1 MGIMQDQIR
10 ETVSVTSGSE
20 QAGGLTSVPGLST
33 AVLMVAGL
41 TGWMLTYP
49 FDFDNQIIDNPWLM
63 NNRIG
68 KLNTV
73 ANILLFM
80 PYGVLAT
87 WLGATLAPKRREF
100 VIVAVVLG
108 GALLSLTAE
117 TMQVWLPERASAL
130 VDVAT
135 NATGACIGGIV
146 GWRWAARATKRWRRW
161 ARWLGQSRSTRFA
174 VMAFV
179 VVVIARTAPFD
190 ISPETFYLRFSLQDT
205 SRAGLPMSAM
215 LAWYQHPAPSRI
227 LSIAARNEL
236 LRVTMDFALFAGLV
250 VAIGVAII
258 STDERWRDRTFPI
271 ESVILFGV
279 GLVLATEFLQ
289 WPIRSRMMD
298 ASDALAGVLGVVLG
312 SVGVWV
318 WYLITRLRESY

>member
-1 MGIMQDQIR
+1 M
-10 ETVSVTSGSE
+10 
-20 QAGGLTSVPGLST
+20 PGLST
-33 AVLMVAGL
+33 AVLMVAGV
-41 TGWMLTYP
+41 TCWMLTYP
-49 FDFDNQIIDNPWLM
+49 FDFNSQIIDNPWLM

-80 PYGVLAT
+80 PYGILGT
-87 WLGATLAPKRREF
+87 WLGATLAPKRCVL

-117 TMQVWLPERASAL
+117 TMQVWLPDRASAL
-130 VDVAT
+130 VDVVT
-135 NATGACIGGIV
+135 NTLGACIGAVV
-146 GWRWAARATKRWRRW
+146 GWRWAARATKRWRRLG
-161 ARWLGQSRSTRFA
+161 RWLGQSRSTRFA

-179 VVVIARTAPFD
+179 VVLIARTAPFD

-215 LAWYQHPAPSRI
+215 LAWYQHPASDRM

-236 LRVTMDFALFAGLV
+236 LRVTVDFALFAGLV
-250 VAIGVAII
+250 VAVGIAII
-258 STDERWRDRTFPI
+258 TTDERWRDRTFPV

-298 ASDALAGVLGVVLG
+298 ASDALAGVIGVILG
-312 SVGVWV
+312 SIGVWV
-318 WYLITRLRESY
+318 WYLITRPGESY

>member
-1 MGIMQDQIR
+1 MGIMQDQIQ
-10 ETVSVTSGSE
+10 ETASVTAGSE

-33 AVLMVAGL
+33 AVLMTAGL
-41 TGWMLTYP
+41 TCWMLTYP
-49 FDFDNQIIDNPWLM
+49 FDFNSHLIDNPWLM

-73 ANILLFM
+73 SNILLFM

-100 VIVAVVLG
+100 VIVAVVLS
-108 GALLSLTAE
+108 GALLSLVAE
-117 TMQVWLPERASAL
+117 TMQVWLPERSSAF

-135 NATGACIGGIV
+135 NTTGACIGAVV
-146 GWRWAARATKRWRRW
+146 GWRWAARSTKRWRRM
-161 ARWLGQSRSTRFA
+161 ARGLGQNRTTRIA
-174 VMAFV
+174 VMAFAV
-179 VVVIARTAPFD
+179 VMIARMAPFD

-205 SRAGLPMSAM
+205 SRAGLPMSAVWT
-215 LAWYQHPAPSRI
+215 WYQHPAPDRM
-227 LSIAARNEL
+227 LRVAARNEL
-236 LRVTMDFALFAGLV
+236 LRVTVDFALFAGLV
-250 VAIGVAII
+250 VAVGIAII
-258 STDERWRDRTFPI
+258 STSERWRDRTFPI

-298 ASDALAGVLGVVLG
+298 ASDALAGIMGVILG

-318 WYLITRLRESY
+318 WYLTKQRRESY